1 MQTEQRPSMKVFRF
15 IDENFEKILSNFFL
29 FSMVVLLSAIV
40 FFRFVL
46 NRGLPFAE
54 ELDRIAF
61 VWMVYMA
68 AGFAAQRGAHI
79 RLEAV
84 GLILPRKLN
93 RYMRYF
99 ADLLWVGFNLII
111 VKEGINVVL
120 SMFKYRYESPA
131 MGLSMAYVY
140 TIVPISFTLMTLRII
155 QRHIREIRKLRMDSN
170 SNTGG

>member
-1 MQTEQRPSMKVFRF
+1 VKVLRF
-15 IDENFEKILSNFFL
+15 IDENFEKILTNFFL

-54 ELDRIAF
+54 ELDRMAF
-61 VWMVYMA
+61 VWMVYTA
-68 AGFAAQRGAHI
+68 AAFAAQRGAHI

-84 GLILPRKLN
+84 GLILPKKLN
-93 RYMRYF
+93 QYMRYL

-111 VKEGINVVL
+111 VKEGISVVS

-131 MGLSMAYVY
+131 LGWSMAYVY
-140 TIVPISFTLMTLRII
+140 TIVPISFALMTFRII
-155 QRHIREIRKLRMDSN
+155 QRHIREIRQSKKATKG
-170 SNTGG
+170 NTGGQ

>member
-1 MQTEQRPSMKVFRF
+1 VKVLRF
-15 IDENFEKILSNFFL
+15 IDENFEKILANFFL
-29 FSMVVLLSAIV
+29 FSMVFLLSAIV

-54 ELDRIAF
+54 ELDRMAF
-61 VWMVYMA
+61 VWMVYTA
-68 AGFAAQRGAHI
+68 AAFAAQRGTHI

-84 GLILPRKLN
+84 GLILPKRLN

-111 VKEGINVVL
+111 IREGINVVA

-131 MGLSMAYVY
+131 MGWSMAYVY
-140 TIVPISFTLMTLRII
+140 TIVPISFALMAFRII
-155 QRHIREIRKLRMDSN
+155 QRHIREIRQLERDTAGSA
-170 SNTGG
+170 GGQ